1 MKYLDCIKRVTNK
14 VIRFL
19 FKVVSSLLLI
29 VLLAILITAVSPIY
43 NFSDPAPFEGP
54 DIFNPYRALDS
65 VRPAVTTDSVAV
77 SWKRALFH
85 THTKVEGP
93 LPWNECKYTA
103 GETFKALEK
112 LGYDIVTFSNHN
124 ELTTHPFDPTL
135 QVNVY
140 EHGYSPFKFH
150 KLVFGSQKVIHWDV
164 LLPLLASQ
172 KQFEL
177 DYLGASSDF
186 IQINHPYRTVGTCKS
201 HMESLTGY
209 ELMELDTGKST
220 ENEYWDWAL
229 SAGHYSFGLAND
241 DLHKPDRSSKI
252 GVRCN
257 FLYTPSG
264 RYDDLKATLLG
275 GCFYAMRVP
284 DYGHG
289 DWGAKY
295 DKNHTL
301 PSVLDIGLRS
311 DTIFLRLSDVAD
323 SIRVNGQDHRVLAL
337 AEHVD
342 TLNYIFRKEDHYAR
356 ITAFFPEGEVI
367 YTNPFAR
374 YDASKSDSPLNNAP
388 HPVNWLLTVLYN
400 LLVAGLLCL
409 VVRMFYLLLFK
420 RCKCFRKSKSHSSS
434 RRK

>member
-1 MKYLDCIKRVTNK
+1 
-14 VIRFL
+14 
-19 FKVVSSLLLI
+19 
-29 VLLAILITAVSPIY
+29 
-43 NFSDPAPFEGP
+43 
-54 DIFNPYRALDS
+54 
-65 VRPAVTTDSVAV
+65 
-77 SWKRALFH
+77 
-85 THTKVEGP
+85 
-93 LPWNECKYTA
+93 
-103 GETFKALEK
+103 
-112 LGYDIVTFSNHN
+112 
-124 ELTTHPFDPTL
+124 
-135 QVNVY
+135 
-140 EHGYSPFKFH
+140 
-150 KLVFGSQKVIHWDV
+150 
-164 LLPLLASQ
+164 
-172 KQFEL
+172 
-177 DYLGASSDF
+177 
-186 IQINHPYRTVGTCKS
+186 
-201 HMESLTGY
+201 
-209 ELMELDTGKST
+209 
-220 ENEYWDWAL
+220 
-229 SAGHYSFGLAND
+229 
-241 DLHKPDRSSKI
+241 
-252 GVRCN
+252 
-257 FLYTPSG
+257 
-264 RYDDLKATLLG
+264 
-275 GCFYAMRVP
+275 MRVP